1 MSALFLKLS
10 REEVLYQQPI
20 SDKKKKK
27 KKKNPW
33 CQNDGFYFHLDAL
46 RIL

>member
-27 KKKNPW
+27 IPGVKMM
-33 CQNDGFYFHLDAL
+33 AS
-46 RIL
+46 ISI

>member
-1 MSALFLKLS
+1 MSALSLKLS

-27 KKKNPW
+27 KKIR
-33 CQNDGFYFHLDAL
+33 CQNDAFYFHLDAL

>member
-20 SDKKKKK
+20 SDKKKK
-27 KKKNPW
+27 NPW